1 MKIGIVGEGVVGSAI
16 HRGFK
21 ELGHTVFVH
30 DKKYSTS
37 LFDLKNTEI
46 IFVCVPTPV
55 GRDNSCDTSAVKTVV
70 NDLMNI
76 GYSGIVA
83 IKSTIIPGTL
93 NTLNFDKSRLC
104 HVPEFLR
111 EATAYEDFVYR
122 HNVLIIGSPNQK
134 VTDTVISAHGSLP
147 KETLILTPEESEFVK
162 YFSNVFKAYKTVF
175 ANSFGKLCS
184 EFNVDYKKIL
194 RAYELEGV
202 KETDY
207 LKFIGPYGGMCLP
220 KDVLALQ
227 KLTEILLP
235 EVSTFNFIH
244 KENEKLLSSK

>member
-16 HRGFK
+16 HKGFK
-21 ELGHTVFVH
+21 KLGHTVTVH

-37 LFDLKNTEI
+37 LFNLLDTEI
-46 IFVCVPTPV
+46 IFVCVPTPISK
-55 GRDNSCDTSAVKTVV
+55 DKACDTSIVRSVV
-70 NDLMNI
+70 NDLTNI

-93 NTLNFDKSRLC
+93 RTLNFDKSRLC

-122 HNVLIIGSPNQK
+122 HNVLVIGAPNQE
-134 VTDTVISAHGSLP
+134 VADTVISVHGDLP
-147 KETLILTPEESEFVK
+147 KEVLILTPTESEFVK

-175 ANSFGKLCS
+175 ANSFGKLCD
-184 EFNVDYKKIL
+184 EFNVDYRNIL

-202 KETDY
+202 KETEY
-207 LKFIGPYGGMCLP
+207 LKYLGPYGGMCLP

-227 KLTEILLP
+227 KLTEVLLP

-244 KENEKLLSSK
+244 KENEKILRTE